1 MAEPF
6 VLDGKAL
13 AKLVE
18 AQLAERAKKIIE
30 KTGRVP
36 VLATILVGDNPA
48 SVTYVRMKGN
58 ACRRIGIDSRKVEL
72 SGETT
77 TEELLAVIEDKPRRK
92 PAERPSIAGDAV
104 DVNEGVQR

>member
-13 AKLVE
+13 AKKME
-18 AQLAERAKKIIE
+18 AELAERAKKVIA

-48 SVTYVRMKGN
+48 SVT
-58 ACRRIGIDSRKVEL
+58 
-72 SGETT
+72 
-77 TEELLAVIEDKPRRK
+77 
-92 PAERPSIAGDAV
+92 
-104 DVNEGVQR
+104 